1 MLCAAVLVLLA
12 VATSGA
18 MGPGLSNRMLALTI
32 GFIPQM
38 ARVAERVTTQVAK
51 LGCLLLAES
60 LSASLAA
67 VPCAAACCAF

>member
-18 MGPGLSNRMLALTI
+18 MGPGLSNRLLALTI

-38 ARVAERVTTQVAK
+38 APVAERVTTQVGQ
-51 LGCLLLAES
+51 LGTSPLRGCLLHFLTF
-60 LSASLAA
+60 
-67 VPCAAACCAF
+67 PP